1 MRQIIQFEVQKI
13 FRRPRTYIAFAAIAA
28 LTLVIQFGL
37 KFDGATYTEF
47 MMRDINDA
55 LSIDGNILNGYL
67 VCYILLQMLLVHV
80 PLLVSLIAAD
90 IISGEANLGTWRML
104 LVTPYSR
111 TKWVLGKYI
120 AASVY
125 TILLLIFLALCA
137 LFLSLQIFGSDDLFL
152 MKSNYVVLI
161 EKDDIM
167 WRYFAAF
174 GFASISL
181 MTVAALGILMS
192 SLSKNSVGPIVATIS
207 IIVFLTILGTL
218 NIPLFNIIKPYLFTT
233 HMNNWKEF
241 FDVQLSDNNVAITGS
256 VLNMKKVFQSV
267 LFLLLHIIGFVSA
280 AIYITRKKDILC

>member
-13 FRRPRTYIAFAAIAA
+13 FKRPRTYIAFAAIAA

-37 KFDGATYTEF
+37 KFDGETYTSF
-47 MMRDINDA
+47 MMRDINEA
-55 LSIDGNILNGYL
+55 LSIDGKILNGYL

-104 LVTPYSR
+104 LVTPFGR
-111 TKWVLGKYI
+111 GKWVLGKYI
-120 AASVY
+120 AASIY
-125 TILLLIFLALCA
+125 TLLLLIFLAICA
-137 LFLSLQIFGSDDLFL
+137 LFLSLQIFGTDDLFL
-152 MKSNYVVLI
+152 MKTNYVVLI
-161 EKDDIM
+161 EKNDVM

-181 MTVAALGILMS
+181 MTVAALGLLMS
-192 SLSKNSVGPIVATIS
+192 SIAKNSVGPIVATIS

-218 NIPLFNIIKPYLFTT
+218 NIPLFNMIKPYLFTT

-241 FDVQLSDNNVAITGS
+241 FDVQMNDRNVAIVGS
-256 VLNMKKVFQSV
+256 VLNMKKVFVSIT
-267 LFLLLHIIGFVSA
+267 FLIIHIIGFVAA
-280 AIYITRKKDILC
+280 AIFITKKKDVLC

>member
-13 FRRPRTYIAFAAIAA
+13 FKRPRTYIAFAAIAA

-37 KFDGATYTEF
+37 KFDGETYAEF

-104 LVTPYSR
+104 LVTPYGR
-111 TKWVLGKYI
+111 AKWVLGKYI

-125 TILLLIFLALCA
+125 TILLLIFLAVCA

-152 MKSNYVVLI
+152 MKTNYVVLI
-161 EKDDIM
+161 EKHDIM

-174 GFASISL
+174 GFASVAL

-256 VLNMKKVFQSV
+256 VLNMKKIFYSVF
-267 LFLLLHIIGFVSA
+267 FLLMHIIGFVSA
-280 AIYITRKKDILC
+280 AIFITRKKDILC